1 MELTLQLVYIVWT
14 VCFIIGMAIGYLLPK
29 NLVSTEK
36 KVSLALL
43 IIFASIGIL
52 AFFIDKEL
60 PWWMQASIIG
70 LMTTS
75 LGIDMASIIGVS
87 EKAKKIRDAII
98 K

>member
-1 MELTLQLVYIVWT
+1 MELTLQFVYIVWT

>member
-1 MELTLQLVYIVWT
+1 
-14 VCFIIGMAIGYLLPK
+14 MAIGYLLPK